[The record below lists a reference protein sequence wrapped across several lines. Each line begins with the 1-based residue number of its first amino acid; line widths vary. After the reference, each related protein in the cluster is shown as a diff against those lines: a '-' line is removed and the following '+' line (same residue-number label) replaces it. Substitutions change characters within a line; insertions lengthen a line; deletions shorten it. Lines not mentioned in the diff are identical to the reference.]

1 MSVNSSLQQMSG
13 GLASVIAGMI
23 VYEGTDGRIMN
34 FDVLGYI
41 LIGTALITTMQMY
54 FIHKLVPDKK

>member
-1 MSVNSSLQQMSG
+1 MSINASLQQMSG

-23 VYEGTDGRIMN
+23 VYQASDGKIEN

-41 LIGTALITTMQMY
+41 LVGTALITTVQMY